1 MDDHREAQLDSQRDR
16 SDDDVMDIDDLW
28 KNLRLGLIHVTK
40 LSSDLLE
47 IRTWLHREL
56 IPISLSQTSEGISIP
71 YSLSAMNQ
79 NNPRNLSRKDLQ
91 HRIESSS
98 QALDMVYRIRDHCES
113 LVTIIASR
121 AGTCFTNMCCMATV
135 PDKLLFETITLT
147 HNNNQF
153 ITLVIKQFFEDRFQA
168 WLDHYKAK
176 IGSDIRTLNNDFY
189 NRLDSYLTNL
199 RNRYFDNIPSDL
211 TTSSG
216 GNVRQ

>member
-1 MDDHREAQLDSQRDR
+1 
-16 SDDDVMDIDDLW
+16 
-28 KNLRLGLIHVTK
+28 
-40 LSSDLLE
+40 
-47 IRTWLHREL
+47 
-56 IPISLSQTSEGISIP
+56 
-71 YSLSAMNQ
+71 MNQ
-79 NNPRNLSRKDLQ
+79 NNPRNLSRKRLTTPHRKLFAGRAKVMEVLMTLRLQ
-91 HRIESSS
+91 EF
-98 QALDMVYRIRDHCES
+98 QLDMVYRIRDHCES

-168 WLDHYKAK
+168 RLDHYKAK

>member
-40 LSSDLLE
+40 LSVAYSDLLE

-79 NNPRNLSRKDLQ
+79 NNPQ
-91 HRIESSS
+91 F
-98 QALDMVYRIRDHCES
+98 QLDMVYRIRDHCES

-168 WLDHYKAK
+168 RLDHYKAK